1 MLTFHID
8 RYLQDCCKSGMKFLQ
23 LDNAPLLLVHECIQ
37 SSDILQGHL
46 SFFDQCI
53 DCIHYTFNTDTKL
66 FHN

>member
-1 MLTFHID
+1 
-8 RYLQDCCKSGMKFLQ
+8 
-23 LDNAPLLLVHECIQ
+23 
-37 SSDILQGHL
+37 L